1 MGAMNLAGTLAEA
14 VQGGGALTRD
24 LDFDNPLMSVH
35 SKTALGYGDAMRP
48 HAAGDSSEEEDRR
61 RRKRTNP
68 DDGEV
73 EARRR
78 RAQRRAANNASRSR
92 VTPGNK
98 KLQRRRRQTP
108 MGTIPPGTGSGD
120 ASALGDRMR
129 TMWLAFVDNV
139 TEVVQQ
145 ILSWADS
152 EFDVD
157 YSNEYDDVRPHLVYP
172 DEPRLDK
179 RIGDAAREFSQNITQ
194 AWHSMVDSF
203 KNYFEEL
210 KNLFAVP
217 TDPNAAN
224 EDLGTGVMLVVGQ
237 MQQLMENGGGLK
249 NEQSIELLGEKV
261 SGGLKLGFGEV
272 MEMPLGR
279 RRRSNAARN

>member
-1 MGAMNLAGTLAEA
+1 MSCQTLRLFLMAFGLARIAARPGPQQNPLESLSMGAMNLAGTLAEA

-61 RRKRTNP
+61 RRKRSSPHRLHRRRRAPCYMMRGGGGSTATTANP

-145 ILSWADS
+145 VRQKISDS
-152 EFDVD
+152 
-157 YSNEYDDVRPHLVYP
+157 
-172 DEPRLDK
+172 
-179 RIGDAAREFSQNITQ
+179 
-194 AWHSMVDSF
+194 
-203 KNYFEEL
+203 
-210 KNLFAVP
+210 
-217 TDPNAAN
+217 AN
-224 EDLGTGVMLVVGQ
+224 STG
-237 MQQLMENGGGLK
+237 
-249 NEQSIELLGEKV
+249 
-261 SGGLKLGFGEV
+261 
-272 MEMPLGR
+272 
-279 RRRSNAARN
+279 